1 MEEEKILF
9 DDDGIEIL
17 DFDDDIIEES
27 PILEETLVSQNNE
40 EKELPFVEI
49 PMFTEETYSFET
61 VNVDDEVVDVI
72 ELPQIEIPK
81 IEQEDRFDESI
92 VQNVK
97 EEIDNNSVQ
106 IPIMEEET
114 NISDES
120 IEVKS
125 DNVEIVSNS
134 ELLNQTLRLNKEEI
148 QNAKVSNDII
158 EDNIPVDTKTEDS
171 KKVKEKKQK
180 RKFSKRGKSI
190 LSGILIFII
199 LFAVIITL
207 PFMSSIVNKRTTKE
221 QNNQISNNNT
231 NTINKEFKSN
241 IDVKKKLEQIKQYK
255 NYQYQNINI
264 ISTKDNKEQLMSIK
278 NNYIY
283 NFNETKFEV
292 YANKVIADFPY
303 ETKDYYEKL
312 DDVYNL
318 YIDDITTKT
327 HNKRNT
333 TSEEFNKIINIYP
346 NVINYLIENYNVS
359 EEKLLKVGKEEHV
372 DITLKVSKEIVNYLS
387 VETDRIK
394 NKVDYT
400 KLEQDFVY
408 VDILFDED
416 DNLYKIEIEIED
428 KNTCQETLEQEVE
441 SSILKYIFTD
451 FNKTV
456 DVTIPSI

>member
-1 MEEEKILF
+1 MEEEKIIF

-27 PILEETLVSQNNE
+27 PILEETLVPEDNE

-49 PMFTEETYSFET
+49 PMFNKETPSFES
-61 VNVDDEVVDVI
+61 VNVNDEVVNSV

-81 IEQEDRFDESI
+81 IEQANEINETIIENEKEDI
-92 VQNVK
+92 Y
-97 EEIDNNSVQ
+97 NNSVEV
-106 IPIMEEET
+106 PIIEEET
-114 NISDES
+114 N
-120 IEVKS
+120 KS
-125 DNVEIVSNS
+125 VGLVQEKDDNVEIVSNS
-134 ELLNQTLRLNKEEI
+134 DLLNQTLRLNKEEI

-158 EDNIPVDTKTEDS
+158 EDNLPVDNKTEDR
-171 KKVKEKKQK
+171 KEKKTK

-207 PFMSSIVNKRTTKE
+207 PFMSSIVNQRTTEE

-231 NTINKEFKSN
+231 NTVNKEFKSN
-241 IDVKKKLEQIKQYK
+241 IDVKKKLGQIKQYK

-283 NFNETKFEV
+283 SFNETKFEV

-318 YIDDITTKT
+318 YVDDITTKT

-333 TSEEFNKIINIYP
+333 TSEEFDKLINMYP
-346 NVINYLIENYNVS
+346 NVINYLIENYSVS
-359 EEKLLKVGKEEHV
+359 EEKLLKVGNEEHV
-372 DITLKVSKEIVNYLS
+372 NITLKVSKEIVNYFS

-394 NKVDYT
+394 NKVDST
-400 KLEQDFVY
+400 KLEQDFIY
-408 VDILFDED
+408 VDLLFDED

-428 KNTCQETLEQEVE
+428 KNTCQETLEKEVE

-456 DVTIPSI
+456 DITIPSI